1 MRSMDQ
7 IIDHVY
13 AAALDRAAWPT
24 AIGAMQTYFRGSSA
38 GLYLADLKHGQVSL
52 VHLQDIDPDYVDTYV
67 DRYLQDNPWSGL
79 PELQAPGRVRTDSSL
94 DEYYN
99 SPGYYRR
106 TAFFH
111 EWMEPQDFIYTLGVN
126 LAVDRH
132 LQTKVYLY
140 RSGRT
145 GGFTRTD
152 IGAFARL
159 SRHLQNAVRVARR
172 LSFEDARSREA
183 LEVLEHLRF
192 GVIFLNERGRVT
204 HANRFAQQLF
214 ELRDGLASDDGTLS
228 AAHRT
233 DSAALAD
240 AIRAALRVRAGGTD
254 EPKPALVHRGGD
266 KRPLSVLALPLP
278 RRLDAPFPTVR
289 RAAVALVVTDPDL
302 EAVEP
307 ADSLRQRYNFG
318 ATEAR
323 LAMSL
328 SRGVPLR
335 AAADSAGLTYE
346 TARWYLKG
354 MFQKT
359 GTSRQVDLVRLLL
372 NHHWLVDHD

>member
-1 MRSMDQ
+1 MDQ
-7 IIDHVY
+7 IIEHVY
-13 AAALDRAAWPT
+13 AAALDRSGWPT
-24 AIGAMQTYFRGSSA
+24 AIGAMQSYFRGIST

-52 VHLQDIDPDYVDTYV
+52 VHLQGIGPDYVDAYV
-67 DRYLQDNPWSGL
+67 DRYLQDNPWSSVR
-79 PELQAPGRVRTDSSL
+79 ELQATGLVRTDASL
-94 DEYYN
+94 DEHHN
-99 SPGYYRR
+99 TPGYYRR

-145 GGFTRTD
+145 GPFSRAE
-152 IGAFARL
+152 IGAFERL

-172 LSFEDARSREA
+172 LGFEEARRSEA
-183 LEVLEHLRF
+183 LEAIEHLRF

-204 HANRFAQQLF
+204 HANRFAQRLL
-214 ELRDGLASDDGTLS
+214 ELRDGLIADDGTLA
-228 AAHRT
+228 AAHRP
-233 DSAALAD
+233 DAAALAGV
-240 AIRAALRVRAGGTD
+240 IRAALRVRGGGAD
-254 EPKPALVHRGGD
+254 EPAPALVHRRGD

-278 RRLDAPFPTVR
+278 RRLDAPFPAVR
-289 RAAVALVVTDPDL
+289 RAAVALIVTDPDL
-302 EAVEP
+302 DAPLP
-307 ADSLRQRYNFG
+307 ADTLRRRYNFG

-323 LAMSL
+323 LAKSL

-335 AAADSAGLTYE
+335 EAADSAGLTYE

-359 GTSRQVDLVRLLL
+359 GTARQVDLVRLLL
-372 NHHWLVDHD
+372 SHHWLVDQD

>member
-1 MRSMDQ
+1 MDQ

-13 AAALDRAAWPT
+13 SAALDRSAWPT
-24 AIGAMQTYFRGSSA
+24 AIGAMQAYFRGSSA
-38 GLYLADLKHGQVSL
+38 GLYLADLKQGQVSL
-52 VHLQDIDPDYVDTYV
+52 VHLQDIAPDYVDVYV
-67 DRYLQDNPWSGL
+67 DRYLRDNPWSGVR
-79 PELQAPGRVRTDSSL
+79 ELQSPGRVRTDSSL

-145 GGFTRTD
+145 GAFTRAD

-159 SRHLQNAVRVARR
+159 ARHLQNAVRVARR
-172 LSFEDARSREA
+172 LSFEDARSSEA
-183 LEVLEHLRF
+183 LEVLEHVRF
-192 GVIFLNERGRVT
+192 GVIFLNQRGRVT
-204 HANRFAQQLF
+204 HANRFAQQLL
-214 ELRDGLASDDGTLS
+214 ELRDGLVVDDGTLS
-228 AAHRT
+228 AAHRS

-240 AIRAALRVRAGGTD
+240 TIRAALRLRNGGTD
-254 EPKPALVHRGGD
+254 EPVPALVHRGGD
-266 KRPLSVLALPLP
+266 KRPLSVLALPLSP
-278 RRLDAPFPTVR
+278 RREAPFPTVR
-289 RAAVALVVTDPDL
+289 RAAVALLVTDPDL

-307 ADSLRQRYNFG
+307 ADTLRRRYKFG

-328 SRGVPLR
+328 SRGMPLR

-346 TARWYLKG
+346 TARWYLKA

-372 NHHWLVDHD
+372 NHHWLVDHE